1 MRYLFP
7 VFLSILLVSISAW
20 AGTWR
25 DDFNDGDLD
34 GWKMYKGI
42 WEGKLIP
49 DEGNWRVEDG
59 VVIGGEEVPDTWH
72 ALNVSEG
79 WSWSDYTAEV
89 SVKFPKPLPIFAT
102 VELYIS
108 PEEGKSSGL
117 EIANSGAIFAR
128 GYTYIHHPA
137 KYNPIVGKRLNV
149 EANKWYRLKIEV
161 DEEGNI
167 QCFVDDQPVIQ
178 FRGFQKGTPGFS
190 AYQCVAMFDDFVVT
204 GPGIPDREPGVT
216 TVRPKGKLATTW
228 ARVKMF

>member
-7 VFLSILLVSISAW
+7 VFLPILLVSISAW

-102 VELYIS
+102 V
-108 PEEGKSSGL
+108 G
-117 EIANSGAIFAR
+117 
-128 GYTYIHHPA
+128 
-137 KYNPIVGKRLNV
+137 RLLHNT
-149 EANKWYRLKIEV
+149 L
-161 DEEGNI
+161 
-167 QCFVDDQPVIQ
+167 
-178 FRGFQKGTPGFS
+178 
-190 AYQCVAMFDDFVVT
+190 
-204 GPGIPDREPGVT
+204 
-216 TVRPKGKLATTW
+216 
-228 ARVKMF
+228 